1 MGFLSKKKWTSESRV
16 GVLLLLSC
24 ALALMAANSPL
35 APLYEG
41 LVHYTVGIQGV
52 SFSLQ
57 HLVNDGL
64 MVLFFFVVGLE
75 IKKELVVGELSSPQ
89 KASLP
94 VFAALGGMLI
104 PALIYLYFNPLPPAS
119 RGWSVPMATDIAFAI
134 GILSLASRKVPLSL
148 KVFLLALAIVDDV
161 GAILVIAVFYS
172 KKIHGLFLVLAAG
185 VSLALFLAH
194 RWKVKSAVFYVLSGV
209 GLWLFML
216 GSGIHATV
224 AGVILGLL
232 TPASPSPSPASRL
245 IKMLQPYVNNW
256 IMPVFAFFNAGVALS
271 MEQGMMG
278 TWLGHPVS
286 LGIVGGLVV
295 GKPVGI
301 VLFSLLAVKG
311 GWAAWPKGFSPARL
325 WGVGLLAG
333 VGFTMSLFLSGLS
346 FYSDKVLGD
355 MSKMSVLTA
364 SAVAMILGLA
374 VLLFFARDL
383 ESDAGTVGNEG
394 QCSPKQ

>member
-1 MGFLSKKKWTSESRV
+1 M
-16 GVLLLLSC
+16 LLLSC
-24 ALALMAANSPL
+24 ALALWGANSPL
-35 APLYEG
+35 NPLYEG
-41 LVHYTVGIQGV
+41 LVHYPVGVKGF

-89 KASLP
+89 KACLP
-94 VFAALGGMLI
+94 VFAAVGGMVV
-104 PALIYLYFNPLPPAS
+104 PALIYLYFNPSAPAS
-119 RGWSVPMATDIAFAI
+119 RGWSIPMATDIAFAI

-148 KVFLLALAIVDDV
+148 KVFLLALAIVDDL
-161 GAILVIAVFYS
+161 GAILVIAFFYS
-172 KKIHGLFLVLAAG
+172 KKIHGLFLVLAG
-185 VSLALFLAH
+185 GMSVALFLAH
-194 RWKVKSAVFYVLSGV
+194 RWRVKSAVFHILSGL

-232 TPASPSPSPASRL
+232 TPAGSSPREGASRL

-256 IMPVFAFFNAGVALS
+256 IMPLFAFFNAGVAFS
-271 MEQGMMG
+271 MEQGGIMG
-278 TWLGHPVS
+278 QLAHPVS
-286 LGIVGGLVV
+286 LGIIGGLVV

-301 VLFSLLAVKG
+301 VLFSTLAVKG
-311 GWAAWPKGFSPARL
+311 GWAVWPRGFDQARL

-346 FYSDKVLGD
+346 FYSDKGLGD
-355 MSKMSVLTA
+355 MSRISVLTA
-364 SAVAMILGLA
+364 SAAAMVLGLA
-374 VLLFFARDL
+374 VLLLFVRDK
-383 ESDAGTVGNEG
+383 EPEKG
-394 QCSPKQ
+394 